1 MWRRAYLLLLL
12 IRVYFALSPSYVH
25 PDEHFQS
32 LEVFAG
38 RIYSYPSQL
47 TWEFV
52 SDNPI
57 RSVFPL
63 WPVYGLPMNLVK
75 WFYNET
81 GLGSSPPPELIY
93 YILRGVMFVLSFVL
107 EDWAVYE
114 LVPTPRHRVPTV
126 VLVASSYVTWTYQTH
141 TFSNSLE
148 TLLVTWGLVLMQRIV
163 ENKKRSVFFS
173 PAVLSLVVVLGVF
186 NRITFPA
193 FLLIP
198 GLQLFPHFVQK
209 PFSLAVLIAFG
220 SLFSAIAI
228 LTDTVFYRSVSLLE
242 AIRNPVVI
250 TPLNNLLYNTN
261 SVNLAE
267 HGLHPHYQHF
277 LVNLPQLLGPAL
289 VALVLSLFT
298 RSMAS
303 VFYNRRAIAA
313 LSGTMIL
320 SAIPHQE
327 PRFLLP
333 CVPLLLTCMRPL
345 KTRPFLISWVVFNAL
360 LGFLM
365 GVYHQGG
372 VVPTQLAM
380 PSIINAHHADHKN
393 NMMDSIRSNV
403 TVFWWKTYSPPLWL
417 LGDNSSLDA
426 DIHTLDLM
434 GMRGNDMIE
443 RIESTVPSCS
453 ANKKE
458 QEKNRVF
465 FLVAPRSATFLDTYT
480 SSNKHDEQVES
491 LHLTEQ
497 WTYTNHLN
505 LDDIDVGD
513 DGVLGTLYRVLGRR
527 GLTVWSVE
535 RIGCNI

>member
-1 MWRRAYLLLLL
+1 MWRRTYLLLLL
-12 IRVYFALSPSYVH
+12 VRIYFALSPSYVH

-47 TWEFV
+47 TWEFT

-93 YILRGVMFVLSFVL
+93 YILRGGMFVLSFVL

-114 LVPTPRHRVPTV
+114 LVPTPRYRVPTV

-148 TLLVTWGLVLMQRIV
+148 TLLVTWGLVLIQRIV
-163 ENKKRSVFFS
+163 ENRKRSAFFS
-173 PAVLSLVVVLGVF
+173 PAVLSLVVILV
-186 NRITFPA
+186 
-193 FLLIP
+193 
-198 GLQLFPHFVQK
+198 PHFVQK
-209 PFSLAVLIAFG
+209 PFSFAVLVGCG
-220 SLFSAIAI
+220 SFFAAIAI
-228 LTDTVFYRSVSLLE
+228 LTDTIFYRSSSLIE
-242 AIRNPVVI
+242 SIRHPVI
-250 TPLNNLLYNTN
+250 TPLNNLIYNSN
-261 SVNLAE
+261 SLNLAE
-267 HGLHPHYQHF
+267 HGIHPFYHHF

-289 VALVLSLFT
+289 VVLVVSLFMKPT
-298 RSMAS
+298 IRAAT
-303 VFYNRRAIAA
+303 FYNRRAISAI
-313 LSGTMIL
+313 SGTMIL

-333 CVPLLLTCMRPL
+333 CVPLLLTCIRPL
-345 KTRPFLISWVVFNAL
+345 KTRPFLVSWIAFNAI

-372 VVPTQLAM
+372 IVPTQLAM
-380 PSIINAHHADHKN
+380 PSIISSKIAGNTQAE
-393 NMMDSIRSNV
+393 NMNV

-417 LGDNSSLDA
+417 LGDNSELQA
-426 DIHTLDLM
+426 DIQTRNLM
-434 GMRGNDMIE
+434 GMRGTDMIKQ
-443 RIESTVPSCS
+443 IDSLVPSCPS
-453 ANKKE
+453 LLSSSKSNHLI
-458 QEKNRVF
+458 

-480 SSNKHDEQVES
+480 TPSASAGAAP

-505 LDDIDVGD
+505 LDDMDFGD
-513 DGVLGTLYRVLGRR
+513 DGFLSTINRVIGRR

-535 RIGCNI
+535 RVGCV